1 MATQFGGFVPDS
13 LLPQADCE
21 SGPSCSDLRASVGDL
36 GFTSLTGIVRPS
48 VLVAVCVCMCVCV
61 RATMKSCLGVSRDR
75 QQLRFA
81 APG

>member
-1 MATQFGGFVPDS
+1 MSTQFGGFVPDS

-21 SGPSCSDLRASVGDL
+21 SGPSCSDLRATVGDL

-48 VLVAVCVCMCVCV
+48 VLVAARV

-75 QQLRFA
+75 QQLRSA
-81 APG
+81 ARG